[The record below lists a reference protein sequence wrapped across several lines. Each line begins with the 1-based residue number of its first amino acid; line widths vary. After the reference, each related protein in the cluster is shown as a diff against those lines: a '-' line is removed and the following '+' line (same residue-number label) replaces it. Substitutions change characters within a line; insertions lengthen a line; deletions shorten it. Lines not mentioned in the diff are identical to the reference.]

1 MTQTEYFLMYE
12 ALVKNVVPK
21 MKKVEE
27 SLDTTPFSDATP
39 FNVEDFVN
47 QICNIAESKTIN
59 HKNKN
64 HD

>member
-1 MTQTEYFLMYE
+1 MTQAEYFLMYE

-27 SLDTTPFSDATP
+27 SLDTTPFNA
-39 FNVEDFVN
+39 EDFVN
-47 QICNIAESKTIN
+47 QICNLAETKTIN

>member
-1 MTQTEYFLMYE
+1 MTQAEYFLMYE

-27 SLDTTPFSDATP
+27 SLDTTPFSDA
-39 FNVEDFVN
+39 EDFVN
-47 QICNIAESKTIN
+47 QICNLAETKTIN